1 MLANGADTGAEGGAS
16 FVAAASLKDTT
27 LFEQLVQ
34 THPNVE
40 VLMPALI
47 RSIKSETK
55 LITLLTS
62 CLRRSGSLLSSDDN
76 ELLFLAMQYH
86 PRGHELIRF
95 LLMHGCP
102 GGLSRPEKLE
112 PTMVAEDVTPLL
124 WALHQPRPGISE
136 QVILTLLKLG
146 HEGRF
151 DNHHDLHSLT
161 NKQPSP
167 TLWPKHLILLP

>member
-16 FVAAASLKDTT
+16 FVAAASLNDTT
-27 LFEQLVQ
+27 LFQQLVQ

-40 VLMPALI
+40 ALMPALI

-55 LITLLTS
+55 LIALLTS
-62 CLRRSGSLLSSDDN
+62 CLDRLGSELSSTDN
-76 ELLFLAMQYH
+76 ELLFLAMRYH
-86 PRGHELIRF
+86 PRGHELLRL

-102 GGLSRPEKLE
+102 GGLARTEKLE
-112 PTMVAEDVTPLL
+112 PAMAAENVTPLL

-146 HEGRF
+146 HEGK
-151 DNHHDLHSLT
+151 DIPDHS
-161 NKQPSP
+161 
-167 TLWPKHLILLP
+167 HLYAKV